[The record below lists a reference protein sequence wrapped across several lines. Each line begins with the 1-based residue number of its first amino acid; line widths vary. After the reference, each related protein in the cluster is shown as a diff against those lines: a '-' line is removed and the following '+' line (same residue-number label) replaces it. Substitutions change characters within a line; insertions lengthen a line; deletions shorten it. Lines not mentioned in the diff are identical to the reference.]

1 MEQKMK
7 EDKSNYVREEINS
20 KEEAI
25 KSLEGLHVKVY
36 SRIKGKGLGLIEK
49 MTKDPEELA
58 TNKELFISYITSI
71 SGDISNT
78 VKRCLPFLEK

>member
-36 SRIKGKGLGLIEK
+36 SRIKGKNDKG
-49 MTKDPEELA
+49 P
-58 TNKELFISYITSI
+58 
-71 SGDISNT
+71 
-78 VKRCLPFLEK
+78 